1 MFLLVIAAPFLVI
14 LVSLLI
20 GRYPVDIAT
29 VLNILGCRLTMQPC
43 YIEDIYQTVVWDIRL
58 PRAILGLWWEAVW
71 LSAGQPFRGLF
82 RNPLVS
88 SGILGVSS
96 GAGFGAALAIILFHQ
111 VAAIYTFAFYLAS
124 WRLCS
129 VI

>member
-1 MFLLVIAAPFLVI
+1 MLVIAAPFLVI

-43 YIEDIYQTVVWDIRL
+43 YIEDIYQTVVWDIRCHGYTGAMVGGCSYQRGSL
-58 PRAILGLWWEAVW
+58 
-71 LSAGQPFRGLF
+71 QGLF

-88 SGILGVSS
+88 SGILGLVPGRIRLHWLSS
-96 GAGFGAALAIILFHQ
+96 SF
-111 VAAIYTFAFYLAS
+111 T
-124 WRLCS
+124 R
-129 VI
+129 